1 MGWLKKLNVMLA
13 DDQRH
18 LPAHVS
24 LAEFPVS
31 SQQSSFFC
39 ASGGVGMWRKEDYE
53 VSVQQTHNSLTHEAI
68 N

>member
-1 MGWLKKLNVMLA
+1 MLP

-18 LPAHVS
+18 LAAHVS

-31 SQQSSFFC
+31 SQQSPLVC
-39 ASGGVGMWRKEDYE
+39 ASGGVEMWRKEDYE